1 MTNPGTRLATLALGL
16 ALLAAACGPTPTD
29 TAGPPASASAEAPS
43 ATVSPVRSA
52 AASPAAA
59 SPAASSGSSVAQ
71 GCTAPATPT
80 LAQTEGPY
88 YLAGAPELADLVTE
102 GMAGTRLTYTG
113 IVVETS
119 CAPIAGARV
128 ETWQADGAGVYDNAD
143 YTLRG
148 WVLTD
153 AEGRFT
159 IRTVVPGEYPGR
171 TEHIHVKVTP
181 PGGATLTTQMYFPG
195 STINDEDGIYDPSL
209 ELAITQDGDA
219 LVGEFTFVLGG

>member
-16 ALLAAACGPTPTD
+16 ALLAAACGSAPTD
-29 TAGPPASASAEAPS
+29 TAGPPASPSAEAPS
-43 ATVSPVRSA
+43 AAVSPV
-52 AASPAAA
+52 ASPAA
-59 SPAASSGSSVAQ
+59 SPAASSGSSAAK
-71 GCTAPATPT
+71 GCTAPAAPT

-88 YLAGAPELADLVTE
+88 YLAGAPELADLVAE

-113 IVVETS
+113 IVVDTS

-128 ETWQADGAGVYDNAD
+128 ETWQADGAGVYDNAG

-159 IRTVVPGEYPGR
+159 IRTIVPGEYPGR
-171 TEHIHVKVTP
+171 TEHIHIKVTP

-195 STINDEDGIYDPSL
+195 STVNDEDGIYDPSL